1 MILQKRRNKGNYCR
15 GKKETSHT
23 EQGRV
28 KCNGERL
35 RERIEKV
42 ERKRE
47 RERGRGR
54 SLFHGREHFPFEED
68 RKVAANFRHLPPPVA
83 LFTL

>member
-1 MILQKRRNKGNYCR
+1 M
-15 GKKETSHT
+15 
-23 EQGRV
+23 
-28 KCNGERL
+28 ERKDRESVE
-35 RERIEKV
+35 REREK
-42 ERKRE
+42 ERMRE
-47 RERGRGR
+47 RERERGR